1 MSALRG
7 QVVQTCLFGEEITTF
22 CCVMHPES
30 RDFSLIWALLH
41 DFPPFSLQIC
51 AFVREKSCNP
61 INFSR
66 FARLQPQK
74 VVISSSFWP
83 AITTPRLCLHY
94 LTIGMKKGKNVSTF
108 FPFFSFY
115 FRAAAAC
122 GMRAACERGG
132 GCARHASDVR
142 AQWCAGQR
150 AKAWWIVALVRGH
163 NGVQP
168 QLRGS
173 HSWPRRTA
181 ELAACR
187 TVTQDGMRRP
197 RASPEHKKRIR
208 GGYLNPPLIRLFGS
222 YEGTLGWA
230 TSLLPG

>member
-51 AFVREKSCNP
+51 AFVREKSCSP

-66 FARLQPQK
+66 FARLLPLK

-115 FRAAAAC
+115 FRAAAVDTRRT
-122 GMRAACERGG
+122 RAAGLRATCERR
-132 GCARHASDVR
+132 GCADHAS
-142 AQWCAGQR
+142 G
-150 AKAWWIVALVRGH
+150 
-163 NGVQP
+163 GVQP
-168 QLRGS
+168 PLRSS
-173 HSWPRRTA
+173 HS
-181 ELAACR
+181 
-187 TVTQDGMRRP
+187 
-197 RASPEHKKRIR
+197 
-208 GGYLNPPLIRLFGS
+208 
-222 YEGTLGWA
+222 
-230 TSLLPG
+230 

>member
-1 MSALRG
+1 M
-7 QVVQTCLFGEEITTF
+7 QTCLFRGEITTF
-22 CCVMHPES
+22 CCVMRLES

-83 AITTPRLCLHY
+83 AITTPRPCLHY

-115 FRAAAAC
+115 FRAAAV
-122 GMRAACERGG
+122 EF
-132 GCARHASDVR
+132 
-142 AQWCAGQR
+142 
-150 AKAWWIVALVRGH
+150 
-163 NGVQP
+163 
-168 QLRGS
+168 
-173 HSWPRRTA
+173 
-181 ELAACR
+181 
-187 TVTQDGMRRP
+187 
-197 RASPEHKKRIR
+197 KRE
-208 GGYLNPPLIRLFGS
+208 PP
-222 YEGTLGWA
+222 A
-230 TSLLPG
+230 TSHLPRPTKPWTQNFSFRARRQGTSERSVLGRT